1 MEKERKLQIIK
12 AADKRFAKHGLNKT
26 TLDEIARDL
35 RIGKATI
42 YHYFDSKDELFYAS
56 LDWEAEQ
63 LLEDIRVIFKSENTD
78 LKSRFAEY
86 LNYKEAIG
94 QKYRLVYETLLN
106 LLKENCFEQEV
117 KFAKN
122 LFDNEEELLRSVLAS
137 ISLEKKDYLNET
149 LSSFWVGQSWGLL
162 FTNKINLIAGN
173 EKYKSSKE
181 TLLGMLDY
189 FISRK

>member
-122 LFDNEEELLRSVLAS
+122 LFDNEEELLSSVLAS
-137 ISLEKKDYLNET
+137 ISLEKKDYLNAT

-181 TLLGMLDY
+181 TLLEMLDY